1 LPYPVTIIR
10 IATKQVLRQRKL
22 APQLFQPNLTF
33 MKLTPLLSALTFVA
47 SIPIAFAQPYLGNGM
62 KIGETTDHSTM
73 VWVRLTERAEP
84 NWEGLKW
91 IGTED
96 RDFDV
101 GELGEK
107 QFPKGAALSDMEGSL
122 MGAEGSVRISW
133 WPENRPNSKSQTD
146 WLSVDP
152 NRDCTRQVILENL
165 EANQRYELEIE
176 SRSVSGKTGQSLS
189 GSFRTALGA
198 DASEP
203 FRFVISTCQSW
214 ITRDK
219 GTEGLQIYDH
229 MLDLNPAFFAHM
241 GDIVYYDKRSAGGDV
256 DALTPELARF
266 HWNRWYGCSD
276 IIDFHTKVP
285 SFFIKDDHD
294 TVTNDSVPG
303 DQVGDLS
310 WVRGLSIFREQVPIG
325 HPTYRSRRWS
335 QDLEFWFVEGR
346 DYRSP
351 NDMPDGPD
359 KTIWGTEQKAWFK
372 EGVLASDAPFK
383 ILFSP
388 TPIVGPDRKN
398 KKDNH
403 SNDNWKHEGDE
414 IRKFC
419 AENNVI
425 VICGDRHWQ
434 FHSKD
439 DETGVHEF
447 SSGASSKKHVGGFS
461 MDLKTDEHQYLAIIA
476 GFLSGEISKE
486 DDQPKLTFRH
496 HRVDGSVAYEHT
508 FSSKE

>member
-1 LPYPVTIIR
+1 MAGQRPPDGPGFHDLLVRHARRSLPYPVTIIR

-256 DALTPELARF
+256 DALTPEFGAF
-266 HWNRWYGCSD
+266 
-276 IIDFHTKVP
+276 
-285 SFFIKDDHD
+285 
-294 TVTNDSVPG
+294 
-303 DQVGDLS
+303 
-310 WVRGLSIFREQVPIG
+310 
-325 HPTYRSRRWS
+325 
-335 QDLEFWFVEGR
+335 
-346 DYRSP
+346 
-351 NDMPDGPD
+351 
-359 KTIWGTEQKAWFK
+359 
-372 EGVLASDAPFK
+372 
-383 ILFSP
+383 
-388 TPIVGPDRKN
+388 
-398 KKDNH
+398 
-403 SNDNWKHEGDE
+403 
-414 IRKFC
+414 
-419 AENNVI
+419 
-425 VICGDRHWQ
+425 
-434 FHSKD
+434 
-439 DETGVHEF
+439 TG
-447 SSGASSKKHVGGFS
+447 
-461 MDLKTDEHQYLAIIA
+461 IA
-476 GFLSGEISKE
+476 GTDARI
-486 DDQPKLTFRH
+486 
-496 HRVDGSVAYEHT
+496 
-508 FSSKE
+508 